1 MLARAVDD
9 SCHKSVRALH
19 GQADIA
25 RCGGPLYDKP
35 IHPCGL
41 PNAGAFLVPDPV
53 LGLSAAFSESRVIRP
68 ELPRKRA
75 RAHRPREVC
84 GCLAQP
90 SKTGVRET
98 LSAIGFSKRLLRG
111 GRVHLNSG
119 EITANAKEQLLTD
132 LLVRSLIRQTDVDR
146 QFRSRRNDSITAIL
160 TVVEHA
166 THAAV
171 TLLYITALWSGAKA

>member
-1 MLARAVDD
+1 VD
-9 SCHKSVRALH
+9 AL
-19 GQADIA
+19 
-25 RCGGPLYDKP
+25 LK
-35 IHPCGL
+35 
-41 PNAGAFLVPDPV
+41 
-53 LGLSAAFSESRVIRP
+53 
-68 ELPRKRA
+68 
-75 RAHRPREVC
+75 
-84 GCLAQP
+84 P

-132 LLVRSLIRQTDVDR
+132 LLVRSLRQTDVDR

>member
-1 MLARAVDD
+1 MRPAFHGRD
-9 SCHKSVRALH
+9 SASRPHRHLRDRSR
-19 GQADIA
+19 
-25 RCGGPLYDKP
+25 
-35 IHPCGL
+35 
-41 PNAGAFLVPDPV
+41 
-53 LGLSAAFSESRVIRP
+53 AFSEWRVIRP

>member
-1 MLARAVDD
+1 M
-9 SCHKSVRALH
+9 
-19 GQADIA
+19 
-25 RCGGPLYDKP
+25 
-35 IHPCGL
+35 
-41 PNAGAFLVPDPV
+41 AGVY
-53 LGLSAAFSESRVIRP
+53 I
-68 ELPRKRA
+68 
-75 RAHRPREVC
+75 
-84 GCLAQP
+84 
-90 SKTGVRET
+90 
-98 LSAIGFSKRLLRG
+98 
-111 GRVHLNSG
+111 LNSG

>member
-1 MLARAVDD
+1 VD
-9 SCHKSVRALH
+9 AL
-19 GQADIA
+19 
-25 RCGGPLYDKP
+25 LK
-35 IHPCGL
+35 
-41 PNAGAFLVPDPV
+41 
-53 LGLSAAFSESRVIRP
+53 
-68 ELPRKRA
+68 
-75 RAHRPREVC
+75 
-84 GCLAQP
+84 P

-132 LLVRSLIRQTDVDR
+132 SLVRSLIRQTDVDR